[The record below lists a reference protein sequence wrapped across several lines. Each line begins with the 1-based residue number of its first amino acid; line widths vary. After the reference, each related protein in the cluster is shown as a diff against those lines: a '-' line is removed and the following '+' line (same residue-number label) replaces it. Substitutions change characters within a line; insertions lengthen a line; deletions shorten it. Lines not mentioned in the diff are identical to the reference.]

1 MEISILN
8 FDTMKRTQFFIYLFT
23 LCLLSAPL
31 NGQIVDSARKDS
43 FAIPSSMS
51 TSIPLRNRIWD
62 SKAYQITHIGVPLIL
77 AGVLTYHKDR
87 AFQNMRNSYIPRFR
101 LHYDDYLQYSPGIVM
116 LGLKSFGVEG
126 RSSWGRMLTSDAFSA
141 GIMALT
147 VNTLKST
154 IHKERPDKSSN
165 NSFPSGHT
173 ATAFMFATML
183 HKEYG
188 TTRSPLYSVLGYSL
202 ATGTALSRQMNNK
215 HWFSDVLT
223 GAGIGIIST
232 ELGYYFADLI
242 FKKKGIVR
250 PPRTWSMD
258 QESDSYSF
266 FGLQMGYNIG
276 EREMHLPE
284 GIEIEGMGGA
294 TASFNGAWFF
304 RPHWGVGGKFTVAQ
318 TSPHVVEDRY
328 FESHPESQ
336 AYIESFE
343 AASMSY
349 ASLMGGIYY
358 DTRLFPGLH
367 IGGSVLGGIGW
378 TSSYSAGI
386 RYNGQEQTTPL
397 IHCKIHPIPNID
409 LSVYLMH
416 ATGQNLGVKLF
427 FNYNTGIGKGNYT
440 YYAPQA
446 DRNPTPI
453 TDKTRYILHNF
464 NIGFEID
471 ALFWK

>member
-1 MEISILN
+1 
-8 FDTMKRTQFFIYLFT
+8 MKQMSFFICLFFT
-23 LCLLSAPL
+23 CLLCMPL
-31 NGQIVDSARKDS
+31 KGQIRDSLERDS
-43 FAIPSSMS
+43 SY
-51 TSIPLRNRIWD
+51 TPLHHHIWN
-62 SKAYQITHIGVPLIL
+62 SKAYQITHIGAPLIL
-77 AGVLTYHKDR
+77 AGVLTYHKDK
-87 AFQNMRNSYIPRFR
+87 AFQNIRNSYIPRFR
-101 LHYDDYLQYSPGIVM
+101 FHYDDYLQYSPGIVM

-154 IHKERPDKSSN
+154 IHKERPDKSAD

-223 GAGIGIIST
+223 GAGIGIVST
-232 ELGYYFADLI
+232 ELGYYLADLI
-242 FKKKGIVR
+242 FKNKGIVR
-250 PPRTWSMD
+250 PPRTWNVSQD
-258 QESDSYSF
+258 DSYSF

-294 TASFNGAWFF
+294 IASFNGAWFF
-304 RPHWGVGGKFTVAQ
+304 RSHWGVGGKFTVAQ
-318 TSPHVVEDRY
+318 TSPHVASDRFFSY
-328 FESHPESQ
+328 HPETE
-336 AYIESFE
+336 AYIENFE
-343 AASMSY
+343 AESMNY
-349 ASLMGGIYY
+349 ASLAGGIYY
-358 DTRLFPGLH
+358 NACLCPDLH
-367 IGGSVLGGIGW
+367 IGGSVLGGVGW
-378 TSSYSAGI
+378 SSSYRARI
-386 RYNGQEQTTPL
+386 RYKGQETTDPL
-397 IHCKIHPIPNID
+397 IHCTIHPIPNID
-409 LSVYLMH
+409 FSVYLMH
-416 ATGQNLGVKLF
+416 ATGQNFGVKLF
-427 FNYNTGIGKGNYT
+427 LNYNTGIGKGNYT

-446 DRNPTPI
+446 DRNPSPV